1 MYYIISGSYNS
12 IEHNGEHKPCLAA
25 CEGQTYQVTQSSST
39 FPVPSTFSLT
49 PEFCFVVRKIKLA
62 CQDQR
67 NVTLEMV
74 YPNICLLIDV
84 VLNYKAC
91 GYKFIP
97 EKIIEWKSDEIQ
109 NCSELILKNTT
120 ENIVKA
126 NIYIK
131 DPFAA
136 KYLIESTASR

>member
-1 MYYIISGSYNS
+1 
-12 IEHNGEHKPCLAA
+12 
-25 CEGQTYQVTQSSST
+25 
-39 FPVPSTFSLT
+39 
-49 PEFCFVVRKIKLA
+49 
-62 CQDQR
+62 
-67 NVTLEMV
+67 MV

-97 EKIIEWKSDEIQ
+97 EKITEWKSDEIQ
-109 NCSELILKNTT
+109 NFSELILKYTK
-120 ENIVKA
+120 ENIVRA

-131 DPFAA
+131 DPFAV